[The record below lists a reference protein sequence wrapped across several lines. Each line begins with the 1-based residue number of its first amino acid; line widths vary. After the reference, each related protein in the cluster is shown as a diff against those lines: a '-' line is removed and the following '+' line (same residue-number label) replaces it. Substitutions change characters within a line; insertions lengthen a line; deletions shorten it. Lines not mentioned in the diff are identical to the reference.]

1 MPPKQYNILWSAF
14 GGKLVSAGR
23 DGVVRHGPTGMVV
36 KAPHRLED
44 DTTATGYRDT
54 DTVPYFEHER
64 AMLALMQERLPHP
77 NIIQSVL
84 STSDGVF
91 LPLMK
96 ESLQNVLDR
105 DGRASDDDAARW
117 LVQIASAAAWLESI
131 DYFHGDL
138 RPPNILLDA
147 EGHVK
152 ICDFGNMARRGETN
166 DGATI
171 PYYKDQEAGP
181 VSEQYAI
188 GSLMY
193 AVFTGHE
200 LLHDVDDYR
209 TKDKMLRDG
218 QLPLVEVENLR
229 AGHVIENCWVGRYDT
244 LEQLHGVLLVEMG
257 LGLEYKNPAICLT
270 PEECTMKAAEC
281 EVWGKMRR
289 ALLEEWK
296 SQWNRN
302 KDI

>member
-1 MPPKQYNILWSAF
+1 MPPKKYNILWSAF

-23 DGVVRHGPTGMVV
+23 DGVVCHGPTGMVV
-36 KAPHRLED
+36 KAPRRLKD

-54 DTVPYFEHER
+54 DSVPYFEHER
-64 AMLALMQERLPHP
+64 AMLALMQEKLLHP

-105 DGRASDDDAARW
+105 DGRANDDDATRW

-166 DGATI
+166 YGATI
-171 PYYKDQEAGP
+171 PYYKDQKVGP
-181 VSEQYAI
+181 ASEQHAI

-193 AVFTGHE
+193 VLFTGHE
-200 LLHDVDDYR
+200 LLHDVDDYQ
-209 TKDKMLRDG
+209 TKDRMLRDG
-218 QLPLVEVENLR
+218 QLPPVENIR
-229 AGHVIENCWVGRYDT
+229 AGHVIQDCWAGRYGT
-244 LEQLHGVLLVEMG
+244 LEQLHSVLLVEMG
-257 LGLEYKNPAICLT
+257 LGLEYKNPAVCLT
-270 PEECTMKAAEC
+270 PEECATKAAEC
-281 EVWGKMRR
+281 KAWGKMRR
-289 ALLEEWK
+289 AWLEECR
-296 SQWNRN
+296 QRN
-302 KDI
+302 AKRNT